1 MAAFNLSFRII
12 TIQSSQTPR
21 SINHLVNTLIY
32 QTPPIPQ
39 REPTQQTKQDICGNM
54 FTNWQKHYT
63 MHHRYN
69 FHDKDDDIEPQGE
82 VAMSAF
88 GRR

>member
-21 SINHLVNTLIY
+21 SINHLVNALIY

-39 REPTQQTKQDICGNM
+39 REPTQQTKQDICGKYVYKLAK
-54 FTNWQKHYT
+54 TL
-63 MHHRYN
+63 
-69 FHDKDDDIEPQGE
+69 HDASPLQF
-82 VAMSAF
+82 S
-88 GRR
+88 R

>member
-39 REPTQQTKQDICGNM
+39 RNQLNRPNKIFVENM

>member
-1 MAAFNLSFRII
+1 
-12 TIQSSQTPR
+12 
-21 SINHLVNTLIY
+21 
-32 QTPPIPQ
+32 
-39 REPTQQTKQDICGNM
+39 M

-88 GRR
+88 GRRSGSSRQPSQELALLLIIMMIMTKNQNCVYFLTGLLQMAILTFLGWILWTS

>member
-21 SINHLVNTLIY
+21 SINHLVNTLIN

-39 REPTQQTKQDICGNM
+39 REPTQQTKQDICGKYVYKLAK
-54 FTNWQKHYT
+54 TL
-63 MHHRYN
+63 
-69 FHDKDDDIEPQGE
+69 HDASLLQF
-82 VAMSAF
+82 S
-88 GRR
+88 R

>member
-39 REPTQQTKQDICGNM
+39 KEPTQQTKQDICGKYGQFYSTPPNIILGGISVGWPLW
-54 FTNWQKHYT
+54 T
-63 MHHRYN
+63 
-69 FHDKDDDIEPQGE
+69 
-82 VAMSAF
+82 
-88 GRR
+88 